1 MNDVKLY
8 KHFVERIKPL
18 GKIKRAWF
26 TTFNLDINFFEKY
39 ILSAVLGESPD
50 NLRHPVHYENLS
62 ALLASNEAD
71 LVITKTDMKGDTSL
85 EAKTE
90 VKVFYDFRM
99 LEGNGEKRTTVELYP
114 INPQNFTD
122 RGVNRFYNG
131 VFHPKV
137 ILLETHR
144 GEIWLMVSSA
154 NLTFG
159 GWSHNREAFF
169 FDKVNTYNLRLLG
182 DFFEGFINP
191 IYKDKFAQNGLFLG
205 FGKNRP
211 DTNPTNWEF
220 TSSFNQ
226 KGLLD
231 LLRTDKNDIPLRVWS
246 PYFAKDLKDV
256 IATLKNQRFTG
267 FTLVPAQNKNGK
279 IDIVQ
284 EDILKDSTI
293 ALHQDKLPS
302 EAFDSLVHAK
312 VWLTPEKLGIGS
324 WNMTHA
330 GLGLDKNSKN
340 NIEAGVVIYLN
351 SEQYEQIATAY
362 PTVSINDPKFS
373 TADDLDDAEDEL
385 SGYRFQLSMDVVLDW
400 NKHEVRIEF
409 PDFRTLGKPKF
420 EGAKMRLP
428 GMGER
433 FLFEFRETK
442 SVQIGHNYKHF
453 LKDRSYALFSNSDT
467 VLFRGFLRETGLENR
482 PVNCFENLNDLFK
495 GWVSDKPEARTEL
508 HIFGSEGITG
518 EFEDVV
524 FNHKSVSPSNAWF
537 STFYAYEAMLAR
549 IKEVNSL
556 ASKVERILKLK
567 QIGYV
572 IPGCFNEL
580 KTFLNKELSEY
591 RTSKESLI
599 NPIYLWFKIE
609 KANSIFKYYDDSL
622 PRYSQ
627 IDNLGTLQN
636 ISLQTLLAQ
645 NKAVNQPKKLL
656 KAWENFIAKR
666 LEHQE

>member
-50 NLRHPVHYENLS
+50 NLRHPVHYESLS
-62 ALLASNEAD
+62 ALLASSEAE
-71 LVITKTDMKGDTSL
+71 LTITKTDSKADSSL

-114 INPQNFTD
+114 INPQNFTVK
-122 RGVNRFYNG
+122 GNKSFYNG

-373 TADDLDDAEDEL
+373 TADELDDAEDEL
-385 SGYRFQLSMDVVLDW
+385 SGDRFQLSMDVVLDW

-409 PDFRTLGKPKF
+409 PKF
-420 EGAKMRLP
+420 SDLSSYANEGAKMRLA
-428 GMGER
+428 GFGQR
-433 FLFEFRETK
+433 LLTDFRQTK
-442 SVQIGHNYKHF
+442 SIALGDVYKHF
-453 LKDRSYALFSNSDT
+453 LKDRGYTLLSKSGK
-467 VLFRGFLRETGLENR
+467 VLFRGFLREVGLAYR
-482 PVNCFENLNDLFK
+482 PVNSFENLDDLFK
-495 GWVSDKPEARTEL
+495 GWVSEKPEARTEL
-508 HIFGSEGITG
+508 HIFGSETFRS
-518 EFEDVV
+518 ELETLAA
-524 FNHKSVSPSNAWF
+524 KSQSTVTSNAWF
-537 STFYAYEAMLAR
+537 STFYAFEAMQARLQAALKSQPREER
-549 IKEVNSL
+549 IKQL
-556 ASKVERILKLK
+556 R
-567 QIGYV
+567 QIGMV
-572 IPGCFNEL
+572 LPGNFKEL
-580 KTFLNKELSEY
+580 RAFLDKELSAY
-591 RTSKESLI
+591 KVNKKTYPS
-599 NPIYLWFKIE
+599 PIYLWFKIE
-609 KANSIFKYYDDSL
+609 KANALIDKYNKALGSREKDAHISPLKNFGFKEAIGVNSKNVKYYQYHS
-622 PRYSQ
+622 
-627 IDNLGTLQN
+627 
-636 ISLQTLLAQ
+636 
-645 NKAVNQPKKLL
+645 
-656 KAWENFIAKR
+656 WENFIKTELRKEA
-666 LEHQE
+666 